1 MKKSPL
7 IITRDF
13 NAASDGTA
21 VIHPDFNAVS
31 DGTVVIH
38 PDRFGYVL
46 AWRDMLKIQF
56 WNAMRGDHGCVG
68 DISVKTP
75 RAFERTLQH
84 CADIIQAEGI
94 PLLPLEED
102 RNKESFHKSAFLRPD
117 RVEYFE
123 DGISNE
129 MHDATPRL
137 TVHGIPFMLG
147 EDEKAAFKVDL
158 KNMTPADWI
167 EFSTDG
173 HYAFRTSM
181 ITDMFA
187 VPDKNHMAIQTP
199 DSFRSFVPMKNPQD
213 HIDTIAAYIPQLVK
227 MDAPATAYPLYYD
240 PAVYPPERRHHAN
253 IIMRL

>member
-1 MKKSPL
+1 MKKNPI

-13 NAASDGTA
+13 NAA
-21 VIHPDFNAVS
+21 S

-68 DISVKTP
+68 DISVKTL

-84 CADIIQAEGI
+84 CANIIQAAGI

-137 TVHGIPFMLG
+137 TVHGIPFTLG
-147 EDEKAAFKVDL
+147 EDEKSAFKADL
-158 KNMTPADWI
+158 NNMTPADWI
-167 EFSTDG
+167 VFLTDG
-173 HYAFRTSM
+173 QYAFRTSM

-199 DSFRSFVPMKNPQD
+199 DSFRSFVPMENPQD
-213 HIDTIAAYIPQLVK
+213 YIDTIAAHIPQLVK

-240 PAVYPPERRHHAN
+240 PAVYPPERRHHVN
-253 IIMRL
+253 IIMRR